1 MKHFKE
7 AIVYLLVG
15 IGVGSFISL
24 LSFTLNHATPSMKQ
38 FGLLMT
44 MSAIMGLLS
53 LIFEYDQITFITQL
67 ISHFILEMLTY
78 GFFIWLT
85 FGSAVITFG
94 NIPTFVITYVIIFIY
109 FRKQGS
115 DNVRRINEQLQKNK
129 PIKSD
134 STN

>member
-1 MKHFKE
+1 
-7 AIVYLLVG
+7 
-15 IGVGSFISL
+15 
-24 LSFTLNHATPSMKQ
+24 
-38 FGLLMT
+38 LMT

-53 LIFEYDQITFITQL
+53 LIFEYDKITFITQL

-78 GFFIWLT
+78 GFFIWL
-85 FGSAVITFG
+85 TFG